1 MVYLKSINIQF
12 RIVFNHNKNMA
23 KQHKKIKHF
32 MVNQHKNIG
41 KNHNRKPNFQRAFPH
56 ATEEK

>member
-1 MVYLKSINIQF
+1 
-12 RIVFNHNKNMA
+12 
-23 KQHKKIKHF
+23 

-41 KNHNRKPNFQRAFPH
+41 KNYNQKPNFQRAFPH